1 MNGQE
6 MHFAGALHPGEFLKD
21 KIPVFLLQASG
32 MMALCVFLRLTGYE
46 KGGCVLILICWA
58 LAAAVWTLVEYHN
71 RKQYFSQMGQV
82 LDKVDQRFLLG
93 ELMPPSFRLED
104 RLYREMIRRS
114 NKSVIERI
122 RQIEDGRQEYREY
135 IESWVHEI
143 KAPITSISLMCEN
156 HRNEGLQRA
165 YAEHKK
171 EHAKSGHMGCEKGGR
186 EQAGSLGAGGAYDD
200 RIRRIAL
207 ENQKVENDVD
217 MVLYYAR
224 SDEVYK
230 DYVIRETDLQ
240 AVAEEAVMKNKYD
253 LIQNRIQVDVECVP
267 EKVCTDR
274 KWILFILNQLIL
286 NSAKYRA
293 KENPHIWIS
302 SEKYGHGIRLSVK
315 DNGAGIQ
322 KEDLPRIFE
331 KGFTGNNGRFKN
343 DKATG
348 MGLYLCR
355 KLCGKLGIGIRA
367 ESEYGCGTEV
377 LLDFPVSSFVQRKN
391 IGCSY

>member
-1 MNGQE
+1 MNERE
-6 MHFAGALHPGEFLKD
+6 MCAAGRLHPGEFLKD

-32 MMALCVFLRLTGYE
+32 MMALCVFLWLTGYG
-46 KGGCVLILICWA
+46 KGGCVLILICRG
-58 LAAAVWTLVEYHN
+58 LAAVVWTLAEYRN

-104 RLYREMIRRS
+104 RMYREMIRKS

-122 RQIEDGRQEYREY
+122 RRMEGEQQEYREY

-143 KAPITSISLMCEN
+143 KAPITSIALMCEN
-156 HRNEGLQRA
+156 DRNEGPQRA
-165 YAEHKK
+165 
-171 EHAKSGHMGCEKGGR
+171 
-186 EQAGSLGAGGAYDD
+186 DD
-200 RIRRIAL
+200 ERIRRIAL
-207 ENQKVENDVD
+207 ENQKVENAVD

-230 DYVIRETDLQ
+230 DYAIRETDLQ
-240 AVAEEAVMKNKYD
+240 AVAEEAVLKNKYY
-253 LIQNRIQVDVECVP
+253 LIQNQMQVEVDCAPGTVY
-267 EKVCTDR
+267 TDG

-286 NSAKYRA
+286 NSAQYRA
-293 KENPHIWIS
+293 RENPHIWITA
-302 SEKYGHGIRLSVK
+302 EKYGHGVRLAVK

-322 KEDLPRIFE
+322 KEELPRIFE
-331 KGFTGNNGRFKN
+331 KGFTGTNGRCQN

-367 ESEYGCGTEV
+367 ESEYGRGAEV
-377 LLDFPVSSFVQRKN
+377 ILDFPVSSFVQGDTVKERD
-391 IGCSY
+391 I